1 MLHLGVLHLTVQG
14 TAVCDLLVFELEV
27 VAVNNFIRAF
37 LEEFKKSS
45 ILSWINILTELAIRQ
60 EVLAVDAMVVLIRE
74 RECLHIEASLSGL
87 DTASET
93 WLVIIE
99 RNKADTSVGV
109 HPVATEMTFHVAAGH
124 PTIESKIRTY

>member
-27 VAVNNFIRAF
+27 VAVNNFIRTF

-74 RECLHIEASLSGL
+74 RECLHIKAGLSSL
-87 DTASET
+87 DTATET
-93 WLVIIE
+93 RLVVIKGDKI
-99 RNKADTSVGV
+99 DTSVRV
-109 HPVATEMTFHVAAGH
+109 HPIATEETFHVAAGH
-124 PTIESKIRTY
+124 PTMMELNIRT

>member
-1 MLHLGVLHLTVQG
+1 MLHLGVFHFTVQG

-87 DTASET
+87 DTATET
-93 WLVIIE
+93 WLVVIE
-99 RNKADTSVGV
+99 RDKVDTSVSV
-109 HPVATEMTFHVAAGH
+109 HPKATQVSFHVATGH
-124 PTIESKIRTY
+124 PTIELNIRT